1 MTAAR
6 QQQLF
11 DEIDILP
18 IDIKTKIVENILN
31 SINPVNGSIDDL
43 WILEANKRKA
53 EIESASVKLVDG
65 DDVFRKIAQRF
76 KIGVGYWE

>member
-31 SINPVNGSIDDL
+31 SINPVNESIDDL

-76 KIGVGYWE
+76 NN

>member
-43 WILEANKRKA
+43 WIHEANKRTA

-76 KIGVGYWE
+76 NN

>member
-31 SINPVNGSIDDL
+31 SINSVNGSIDDL

-76 KIGVGYWE
+76 NN

>member
-76 KIGVGYWE
+76 NN

>member
-31 SINPVNGSIDDL
+31 SINPVNRSIDDL

-76 KIGVGYWE
+76 NN